1 MILSAVRFFPQR
13 GFGQPSAVEKEKE
26 RAMRRPRERQRK
38 SLFPRARAP
47 AASVNRIAFGGS
59 RNAMGHL
66 VDFARYQGS
75 LTHLLY

>member
-38 SLFPRARAP
+38 SLFPRAP
-47 AASVNRIAFGGS
+47 AASVNRIALVGS